1 MAFGGSSFAA
11 PMFAGGGM
19 PPSLFGTGTIEDYQ
33 TNGIQSAVLNLAG
46 TYGTATTHAAAGG
59 TTLTEQEINAS
70 TSEDYVT
77 AGGTII
83 DRRSQ

>member
-19 PPSLFGTGTIEDYQ
+19 PSGVFGTGTIEDYQ
-33 TNGIQSAVLNLAG
+33 TNGIQSAVFNLAG
-46 TYGTATTHAAAGG
+46 AYGTTTTHAAAGG
-59 TTLTEQEINAS
+59 TTLTQQETNAS
-70 TSEDYVT
+70 TTEDYVT

>member
-11 PMFAGGGM
+11 PMFAGGGI
-19 PPSLFGTGTIEDYQ
+19 PSSTFGTGAIEDYQ

-46 TYGTATTHAAAGG
+46 AYGTTTTHAAAGG